1 MNSSLSAPLLELK
14 NVAKHYTVGYVRTR
28 SVVGAH
34 DVSFALQRGEILSL
48 LGESG
53 SGKSTVA
60 NIILRLFR
68 PTSGRVL
75 LHGQD
80 IFTLPSRAYYRKVQ
94 QVFQDPYASFN
105 YFYKVDRTLRKA
117 LHLRGQSSAQA
128 CQQEIRAAVDRVG
141 LNPEEVLGR
150 YPHQL
155 SGGQLQR
162 LLIARV
168 LLIQPELVV
177 ADEPTSMIDA
187 SSRAGIL
194 NHLMGLKERGI
205 AALFI
210 THDIGQASYVA
221 DIAVVMHHG
230 AIVEQ
235 GPAESVLHTPQSP
248 YVRKLLAD
256 VPRLHERWDL
266 RVNPHG
272 VPGG

>member
-1 MNSSLSAPLLELK
+1 MNNRSSEPLLELE
-14 NVAKHYTVGYVRTR
+14 NVTKSYTVGYVRTR
-28 SVVGAH
+28 AVVGAR
-34 DVSFALQRGEILSL
+34 DVSFSIRQGEILTL

-53 SGKSTVA
+53 SGKTTVA

-68 PTSGRVL
+68 PTAGRVL

-80 IFTLPSRAYYRKVQ
+80 IFTLPSRAYYTQVQ

-117 LHLRGQSSAQA
+117 LDLRGQSAGRARQE
-128 CQQEIRAAVDRVG
+128 EIRAAVDRVG

-194 NHLMGLKERGI
+194 NHLMGLKETGI

-221 DIAVVMHHG
+221 DTAVVMHQG
-230 AIVEQ
+230 VVAEQ
-235 GPAESVLHTPQSP
+235 GPAEAVLHAPRSP

-256 VPRLHERWDL
+256 VPRLHEKWDL
-266 RVNPHG
+266 PVSASG
-272 VPGG
+272 VRGR